1 MLWYWYVY
9 FFYSVF
15 LLLYPSF
22 ISPLIYKKAQLIA
35 EQFIIDNQIMDYSL
49 DFSHLLCWL
58 MYCSDSFFPSS
69 FYTNPQQFL
78 PNLSN
83 ILTIEERTAVIDT
96 PIEDTSIEA
105 IYLLYSIYSSIS
117 QYHPPLGYIDDILSG
132 YITSENTISNSDLL
146 DCLYKYFQLV
156 DDENENMIIKLHQ
169 FYDLIIDLFNDSD
182 SDYLLC
188 DIVFIIF
195 AILSFL
201 SSNDIDDS
209 SSWLIDLLCT
219 DENGKYITSDS
230 VYCYISTFVR
240 LFTLVTIPPC
250 SCEDSSYLINND
262 KQVYEEQ
269 DKQINF
275 LFRQVLDFIAL
286 SNIQQ
291 ESLKQQFSTSG
302 TPVEFFYIVIQY
314 SFLPFYQHWNSQ
326 QTFSY
331 LTTLYQTKGIDH
343 FLTVKPAIE
352 KENVVEPSA
361 KPFDTVSFCE
371 TVRMNEKEHMTLFSS
386 SNLGLL
392 YTVYLISY
400 SSYL

>member
-1 MLWYWYVY
+1 MVLVCL
-9 FFYSVF
+9 FPLFSI
-15 LLLYPSF
+15 F
-22 ISPLIYKKAQLIA
+22 IIRSIIYSPLIYKKAQLIA
-35 EQFIIDNQIMDYSL
+35 EKFIIDNQIMDYSL

-105 IYLLYSIYSSIS
+105 IYLLYSLYSSLS
-117 QYHPPLGYIDDILSG
+117 QYHPPYCYIDEILSG

-146 DCLYKYFQLV
+146 DCLYEYFQLV
-156 DDENENMIIKLHQ
+156 DDENDNMIIKLHQ
-169 FYDLIIDLFNDSD
+169 FYDLIIDLFNDQESD
-182 SDYLLC
+182 SLLC
-188 DIVFIIF
+188 DSIFIIF

-201 SSNDIDDS
+201 SFNDIDDS
-209 SSWLIDLLCT
+209 TSWLIDLLCT
-219 DENGKYITSDS
+219 DENGKYVTSDS

-250 SCEDSSYLINND
+250 NCNDSSYLIND

-269 DKQINF
+269 DKQINL
-275 LFRQVLDFIAL
+275 LFRQVLDFTAL

-291 ESLKQQFSTSG
+291 ESLKQQFSSSG
-302 TPVEFFYIVIQY
+302 TPVEFFFIVIQY

-343 FLTVKPAIE
+343 FLTVKPTIE
-352 KENVVEPSA
+352 KENVIEPSA

-371 TVRMNEKEHMTLFSS
+371 TIRMNEKDHMTLFSS

-392 YTVYLISY
+392 YNVYSISFF
-400 SSYL
+400 L